1 MNWLIENW
9 SMLVVSIV
17 ILAVFFYAVITEKA
31 NVKEWL
37 KWAVT
42 QAEMW
47 LGSGTGQLKLRDVYE
62 KFTAQYPLF
71 AIFVPFSTFS
81 FWVDEALEWMKAQM
95 SANGK
100 IKSYVEGPY
109 LGPVVEEPEEGE

>member
-9 SMLVVSIV
+9 SMLVVCIV

-62 KFTAQYPLF
+62 KFIEKYPWFSVLVPWPLF
-71 AIFVPFSTFS
+71 KV
-81 FWVDEALEWMKAQM
+81 WVDEALEWMKAQM